1 MLHPRELMIDAHLAG
16 LHLNHYQPLRN
27 IKERIWTIDYPST
40 ERKLLADHVAGI
52 ITDNFEL
59 ANDVKKSV
67 LV

>member
-1 MLHPRELMIDAHLAG
+1 MIDAHLAG
-16 LHLNHYQPLRN
+16 LHLNHYQPLLNHYQPLRN
-27 IKERIWTIDYPST
+27 IKERIWAIDDPST